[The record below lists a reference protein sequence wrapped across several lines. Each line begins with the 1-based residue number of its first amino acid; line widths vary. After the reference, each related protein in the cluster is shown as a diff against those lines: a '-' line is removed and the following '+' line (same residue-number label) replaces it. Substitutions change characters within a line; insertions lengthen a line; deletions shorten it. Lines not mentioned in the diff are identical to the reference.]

1 MIKRKRELARSEF
14 TPVFRHFT
22 NLLVNRI
29 VVDNLPEEINE
40 KFLLYHVLLDGRILF
55 FEKNG
60 KHHVMWFSGKGTL
73 NEYYIQDKYLVV
85 NPWADSTSG
94 DYNESNACI
103 LYSDINAYI
112 ENADVGLYDFVKDYA
127 DIINAIDASIRA
139 LAKNCKV
146 IGFITGASNS
156 LVNSAKQMVNSLL
169 NSDNCIGVCEESLVD
184 SIKVNPI
191 STHMDYKFSE
201 LVKTRQYY
209 ISDFYQKLG
218 IANNQNMKAE
228 RLTDNESQLIENVS
242 NIDFNHILDNL
253 NYSVKFINE
262 KFGLN
267 ISFRLNEESD
277 EVVNNSGDGTEYT
290 EDETTNGSDEF
301 STEQSEQTSTGENNP
316 ANDVSAG
323 GSIDIANT
331 IAERV
336 AQILQS
342 QKEVGDD
349 NGRES
354 GTSDIRGDVQPE
366 VQGLPVSSEDNGK
379 SVNEEVSGE
388 ITEEKADTEVE
399 VTVDVRINDDE
410 VVNNS
415 DEDDK
420 EEEKEVEENA

>member
-1 MIKRKRELARSEF
+1 MTKRKRELARSEF

-29 VVDNLPEEINE
+29 VVDNLPEEIDE

-55 FEKNG
+55 FKKNG

-73 NEYYIQDKYLVV
+73 NEYYIQNKYLVV

-94 DYNESNACI
+94 DYNESNASI

-169 NSDNCIGVCEESLVD
+169 NTDNCIGVCEESLVD

-290 EDETTNGSDEF
+290 EDETTNGSDELG
-301 STEQSEQTSTGENNP
+301 TEQSEQTPTGENNP
-316 ANDVSAG
+316 ANDVSTG
-323 GSIDIANT
+323 SSIDIANA

-342 QKEVGDD
+342 QKEVGEED
-349 NGRES
+349 GREN
-354 GTSDIRGDVQPE
+354 GTSDVRRDVQSE
-366 VQGLPVSSEDNGK
+366 VQGLPVSTEDDGNTTEGDEK
-379 SVNEEVSGE
+379 VVNNS
-388 ITEEKADTEVE
+388 EEKEDTEVE
-399 VTVDVRINDDE
+399 VTVDVRIKD
-410 VVNNS
+410 S
-415 DEDDK
+415 DEDDEDVK
-420 EEEKEVEENA
+420 EEEDNA

>member
-1 MIKRKRELARSEF
+1 MTKRKRELARSEF

-29 VVDNLPEEINE
+29 VVDNLPEEIDE

-55 FEKNG
+55 FKKNG

-73 NEYYIQDKYLVV
+73 NEYYIQNKYLVV
-85 NPWADSTSG
+85 NPWADSTTG
-94 DYNESNACI
+94 DYNESNASI

-112 ENADVGLYDFVKDYA
+112 ENADVGLYDFIKDYA

-169 NSDNCIGVCEESLVD
+169 NTDNCIGVCEESLVD

-290 EDETTNGSDEF
+290 EDETTNGSDELG
-301 STEQSEQTSTGENNP
+301 TEQSEQTPTGENNP
-316 ANDVSAG
+316 ANDVST
-323 GSIDIANT
+323 GSSINITNA

-342 QKEVGDD
+342 QKEVGEED
-349 NGRES
+349 GRES
-354 GTSDIRGDVQPE
+354 GTSDVRGDAQPE
-366 VQGLPVSSEDNGK
+366 VQGLPVSAEDDGNTTEGDEK
-379 SVNEEVSGE
+379 VVNNS
-388 ITEEKADTEVE
+388 EEKEDTEVE

-410 VVNNS
+410 EDVKNS
-415 DEDDK
+415 DEDVK
-420 EEEKEVEENA
+420 EEEDNA

>member
-1 MIKRKRELARSEF
+1 
-14 TPVFRHFT
+14 
-22 NLLVNRI
+22 
-29 VVDNLPEEINE
+29 
-40 KFLLYHVLLDGRILF
+40 
-55 FEKNG
+55 
-60 KHHVMWFSGKGTL
+60 MWFSGKGTL

-290 EDETTNGSDEF
+290 EDETTNGSDDF
-301 STEQSEQTSTGENNP
+301 STEQSEQTFTGENNP
-316 ANDVSAG
+316 ANDVPAG
-323 GSIDIANT
+323 GSIDIANA

-354 GTSDIRGDVQPE
+354 GTSDVRGDVQPE
-366 VQGLPVSSEDNGK
+366 VQGLPVSSEDDGK

-388 ITEEKADTEVE
+388 NTEEKADTEVE
-399 VTVDVRINDDE
+399 VTVDVRINDDEDE

>member
-1 MIKRKRELARSEF
+1 MTKRKREFARSEF
-14 TPVFRHFT
+14 TPVFRHLT
-22 NLLVNRI
+22 NLMVNRI
-29 VVDNLPEEINE
+29 VVDNLPEEIDE

-85 NPWADSTSG
+85 NPWADSTTG

-139 LAKNCKV
+139 LAKNCK
-146 IGFITGASNS
+146 IIAFITGASNS
-156 LVNSAKQMVNSLL
+156 LVNSAKQMINSLL
-169 NSDNCIGVCEESLVD
+169 NTDNCFGVCEESLVD

-290 EDETTNGSDEF
+290 EDETTNGSDEL

-316 ANDVSAG
+316 ANDVSVG
-323 GSIDIANT
+323 SSIDIANA

-342 QKEVGDD
+342 QKEVGEED
-349 NGRES
+349 GREN
-354 GTSDIRGDVQPE
+354 GISDVRGDVQSE
-366 VQGLPVSSEDNGK
+366 VQGLPVSAEDDGNTTEGDEK
-379 SVNEEVSGE
+379 VVNNS
-388 ITEEKADTEVE
+388 EEKEDTEVE
-399 VTVDVRINDDE
+399 VTVDVRINNEEED
-410 VVNNS
+410 VNNS
-415 DEDDK
+415 DEDVK
-420 EEEKEVEENA
+420 EEEDNA

>member
-1 MIKRKRELARSEF
+1 
-14 TPVFRHFT
+14 
-22 NLLVNRI
+22 
-29 VVDNLPEEINE
+29 
-40 KFLLYHVLLDGRILF
+40 
-55 FEKNG
+55 
-60 KHHVMWFSGKGTL
+60 
-73 NEYYIQDKYLVV
+73 
-85 NPWADSTSG
+85 
-94 DYNESNACI
+94 
-103 LYSDINAYI
+103 
-112 ENADVGLYDFVKDYA
+112 
-127 DIINAIDASIRA
+127 
-139 LAKNCKV
+139 
-146 IGFITGASNS
+146 
-156 LVNSAKQMVNSLL
+156 MVNSLL

-290 EDETTNGSDEF
+290 EDETTNGSDDF
-301 STEQSEQTSTGENNP
+301 STEQSEQTFTGENNP
-316 ANDVSAG
+316 ANDVPAG
-323 GSIDIANT
+323 GSIDIANA

-354 GTSDIRGDVQPE
+354 GTSDVRGDVQPE
-366 VQGLPVSSEDNGK
+366 VQGLPVSSEDDGK

-388 ITEEKADTEVE
+388 NTEEKADTEVE
-399 VTVDVRINDDE
+399 VTVDVRINDDEDE